1 MAVSKSSVEKKRPTG
16 NNTRKNKSQTVRIP
30 KISWVVKPDKMTLEE
45 WQRALRKQIAG
56 EEVMAVAAVDERN
69 LPGEY
74 EVKNPQTKQ
83 SYKVVYRG
91 EDSPW
96 NYCSCMD
103 FKTSRLCTCKHI
115 EKVKLWI
122 AEEQSVRGRRK
133 ASCPK
138 VHTELPAYTSI
149 YLSYTEGRQVKIRVG
164 TDHRKEFMRLAAQYF
179 DAEGVMFPYAYDDYD
194 KLLIEAAEIDSS
206 FRFYQDAIDFILE
219 QRERKFR
226 QQLISKYTDVRLDQL
241 LTVTL
246 YPYQKEGIRYAF
258 ERGRSIIA
266 DEMGLGKTIQAIG
279 TAELLRR
286 EGLAEQILVV
296 CPTSLKYQWQ
306 REIERFAKDTE
317 RSPEHPLTLV
327 IEGNPLKR
335 KEQYA
340 SDVPYKIVSYNCMSN
355 DVKMWGSLQTEVLIM
370 DEVQRLKNWKT
381 QISMAARKVRSDY
394 AVILSG
400 TPLENKLEELY
411 SVMEFADNY
420 CLGPYWQFRADCI
433 VTDDGGKVVG
443 YKNLNKVGEAARQRL
458 IRRTKKQV
466 ALQMPKRTDQNLFV
480 PMTNE
485 QMSMHEA
492 YKEQVAKLVYKWRKM
507 HFLTEKDRKKLLQ
520 FLSMMRMVC
529 DSTYILDQKSRY
541 DTKVTETANILQSV
555 FDNGDEKV
563 VIFSQW
569 ERMTRLIAYELDKMG
584 VGYEYLHGGVPSA
597 KRRDL
602 ISNFTDDPDCRVFLS
617 TDAGSTGLNLQ
628 AGSIMIN
635 LDLPW
640 NPAVLEQRIARIYR
654 LGQER
659 NVQVI
664 NLVAK
669 GTIEEDMLGKLRF
682 KTAMFEGVLD
692 NGEDAIF
699 LGNESKFTAMMD
711 TLGEVLEE
719 EKQQPAPEPASTASA
734 APEPASTTPTA
745 PESASSAP
753 TVPTPTV
760 APVTPSVA
768 PVGFP
773 DGDNANEPE
782 PLKEAATDADPATTM
797 PGGFPDGDSVE
808 PPTNASSIPTL
819 SSSYPKVPRQP
830 RELIAQ
836 GISFLSGLAQALQS
850 PEATQQLVDTLVETN
865 TETGESHLHIPVP
878 DKQTVQSL
886 LSFVGKLFAGR

>member
-1 MAVSKSSVEKKRPTG
+1 MAKKSSTTEKKATTKS
-16 NNTRKNKSQTVRIP
+16 NTRKKKSQAVRIP
-30 KISWVVKPDKMTLEE
+30 KISWVVKPDGMTLEE

-56 EEVMAVAAVDERN
+56 EETMAVVAVDEKN

-83 SYKVVYRG
+83 TYKVVYRG

-103 FKTSRLCTCKHI
+103 FKTNHLCACKHL

-122 AEEQSVRGRRK
+122 SETRGK
-133 ASCPK
+133 K
-138 VHTELPAYTSI
+138 VHKELPAYSSV

-164 TDHRKEFMRLAAQYF
+164 SDHHEEFMRLAAHYF
-179 DAEGVMFPYAYDDYD
+179 DAEGVMFPYAFGDYD
-194 KLLIEAAEIDSS
+194 KLMTEALAIDPS
-206 FRFYQDAIDFILE
+206 FRFYQDAIDFIIE

-226 QQLISKYTDVRLDQL
+226 QQLISRYTDERLDQL
-241 LTVTL
+241 LTVSL
-246 YPYQKEGIRYAF
+246 YPYQKEGIRFAF

-286 EGLAEQILVV
+286 EGLAEQILIV

-306 REIERFAKDTE
+306 REIERFTKDTGH
-317 RSPEHPLTLV
+317 SPEHPLTLV

-433 VTDDGGKVVG
+433 VTDDGGKVIG
-443 YKNLNKVGEAARQRL
+443 YKNLNKVGETARERL

-466 ALQMPKRTDQNLFV
+466 ALQMPKRTDQNIFV
-480 PMTNE
+480 PMTKE
-485 QMSMHEA
+485 QMSIHEE
-492 YKEQVAKLVYKWRKM
+492 YKLSVANLVYKWRKM
-507 HFLTEKDRKKLLQ
+507 HFLTEKDRQRLLQ

-541 DTKVTETANILQSV
+541 DTKVAETMSILQSV

-602 ISNFTDDPDCRVFLS
+602 ISNFTDDPDSRVFLS

-654 LGQER
+654 LGQEH

-669 GTIEEDMLGKLRF
+669 DTIEEGMLGKLRF

-692 NGEDAIF
+692 NGEDTIF
-699 LGNESKFTAMMD
+699 LGNETKFTAMMD

-719 EKQQPAPEPASTASA
+719 EKQQPA
-734 APEPASTTPTA
+734 APEVSDTEA
-745 PESASSAP
+745 
-753 TVPTPTV
+753 
-760 APVTPSVA
+760 
-768 PVGFP
+768 
-773 DGDNANEPE
+773 DEPE
-782 PLKEAATDADPATTM
+782 PLKEESPQ
-797 PGGFPDGDSVE
+797 SE
-808 PPTNASSIPTL
+808 EPTNQNTL
-819 SSSYPKVPRQP
+819 AQQDQTEEKIVPSSSSVSSTHSAPRQP
-830 RELIAQ
+830 QELVAQ
-836 GISFLSGLAQALQS
+836 GISFLSGLAQSLQS

-865 TETGESHLHIPVP
+865 AETGESHLRIPVP
-878 DKQTVQSL
+878 DKQTVQTL
-886 LSFVGKLFAGR
+886 LNFVGKLFSNNS

>member
-1 MAVSKSSVEKKRPTG
+1 MVTKSRTTEKKGTTKSK
-16 NNTRKNKSQTVRIP
+16 TRKKKSQAVRTP

-56 EEVMAVAAVDERN
+56 EEAMAVAAVDEKN

-83 SYKVVYRG
+83 TYKVVYRG
-91 EDSPW
+91 EGSPW

-103 FKTSRLCTCKHI
+103 FKTNHLCACKHL

-122 AEEQSVRGRRK
+122 SETRGK
-133 ASCPK
+133 K
-138 VHTELPAYTSI
+138 VHKELPAYTSV
-149 YLSYTEGRQVKIRVG
+149 YLSYTDGRQVKIRVG
-164 TDHRKEFMRLAAQYF
+164 SDHHEEFMQLAAHYF
-179 DAEGVMFPYAYDDYD
+179 DAEGVMFPYAFEDYD
-194 KLLIEAAEIDSS
+194 KLMTEALAIDPS
-206 FRFYQDAIDFILE
+206 FRFYQDAIDFIIE

-226 QQLISKYTDVRLDQL
+226 QQLINKYTDERLDQL
-241 LTVTL
+241 LTVSL
-246 YPYQKEGIRYAF
+246 YPYQKEGIRFAF

-286 EGLAEQILVV
+286 EGLAEQIMIV

-306 REIERFAKDTE
+306 REIERFTKDTD
-317 RSPEHPLTLV
+317 RSPDHPLTLV

-340 SDVPYKIVSYNCMSN
+340 SDIPYKIVSYNCMSN

-433 VTDDGGKVVG
+433 VTDDGGKVIG
-443 YKNLNKVGEAARQRL
+443 YKNLNKVGETARERL

-480 PMTNE
+480 PMTTE
-485 QMSMHEA
+485 QRGMHEE
-492 YKEQVAKLVYKWRKM
+492 YKEQVAKLVYKWRRT
-507 HFLTEKDRKKLLQ
+507 HFLSETDRKKLLQ

-541 DTKVTETANILQSV
+541 DTKVTETMSILQSV

-584 VGYEYLHGGVPSA
+584 IAYEYLHGGVPSA

-602 ISNFTDDPDCRVFLS
+602 IINFTDDPDSRVFLS

-669 GTIEEDMLGKLRF
+669 DTIEEGMLGKLRF

-692 NGEDAIF
+692 NGEDTIF
-699 LGNESKFTAMMD
+699 LGNETKFTAMMD

-719 EKQQPAPEPASTASA
+719 EKQQPAPEVSDTEA
-734 APEPASTTPTA
+734 
-745 PESASSAP
+745 
-753 TVPTPTV
+753 
-760 APVTPSVA
+760 
-768 PVGFP
+768 
-773 DGDNANEPE
+773 DEPE
-782 PLKEAATDADPATTM
+782 PLKEEL
-797 PGGFPDGDSVE
+797 SKSE
-808 PPTNASSIPTL
+808 EPTNQNTL
-819 SSSYPKVPRQP
+819 VQQDQSEEETVSSSSSTSSAHSVPRQP
-830 RELIAQ
+830 QELVAQ
-836 GISFLSGLAQALQS
+836 GISFLSGLAQTLQS
-850 PEATQQLVDTLVETN
+850 PEATQQLVDTLVDTDA
-865 TETGESHLHIPVP
+865 ETGESHLRIPVP
-878 DKQTVQSL
+878 DKQTVQTL
-886 LSFVGKLFAGR
+886 LNFVGKLFSNNS

>member
-1 MAVSKSSVEKKRPTG
+1 MATKNSSTDKKGATKSK
-16 NNTRKNKSQTVRIP
+16 TRKNKSQAVRVP
-30 KISWVVKPDKMTLEE
+30 KISWIVKPDNMTLEE

-56 EEVMAVAAVDERN
+56 EETMAVAAVDEKN

-83 SYKVVYRG
+83 TYKVVYRG

-103 FKTSRLCTCKHI
+103 FKTNRLCACKHL

-122 AEEQSVRGRRK
+122 SETRGK
-133 ASCPK
+133 K
-138 VHTELPAYTSI
+138 VHKELPAYTSV

-164 TDHRKEFMRLAAQYF
+164 SDHHEEFMRLAAHYF
-179 DAEGVMFPYAYDDYD
+179 DAEGVMFPYAFDDYD
-194 KLLIEAAEIDSS
+194 KLMTEALAIDPS
-206 FRFYQDAIDFILE
+206 FRFYQDAIDFIIE

-226 QQLISKYTDVRLDQL
+226 RQLISKYTDERLDQL
-241 LTVTL
+241 LTVSL
-246 YPYQKEGIRYAF
+246 YPYQKEGIRFAF

-286 EGLAEQILVV
+286 EGLAEQILIV

-306 REIERFAKDTE
+306 REIERFTKDTDH
-317 RSPEHPLTLV
+317 SLEHPLTLV

-340 SDVPYKIVSYNCMSN
+340 SDIPYKIVSYNCMSN

-433 VTDDGGKVVG
+433 VTDDGGKVIG
-443 YKNLNKVGEAARQRL
+443 YQNLNKVGETARERL

-466 ALQMPKRTDQNLFV
+466 ALQMPKRTDQNIFV
-480 PMTNE
+480 PMTKE
-485 QMSMHEA
+485 QMSIHEE
-492 YKEQVAKLVYKWRKM
+492 YKQSVANLVYKWRKM
-507 HFLTEKDRKKLLQ
+507 HFLTEKDRQRLLQ

-529 DSTYILDQKSRY
+529 DSTYILDQKSRC
-541 DTKVTETANILQSV
+541 DTKIAETMSILQSV

-602 ISNFTDDPDCRVFLS
+602 ISNFTDDPESRVFLS

-664 NLVAK
+664 NLVAR
-669 GTIEEDMLGKLRF
+669 GTIEEGMLGKLRF

-692 NGEDAIF
+692 NGEDTIF
-699 LGNESKFTAMMD
+699 LGNETKFTAMMD

-719 EKQQPAPEPASTASA
+719 EQQQSSEVPEVSDTEADKPEPMKEESPKNEESA
-734 APEPASTTPTA
+734 KQDTPTQQDQA
-745 PESASSAP
+745 EEE
-753 TVPTPTV
+753 TV
-760 APVTPSVA
+760 
-768 PVGFP
+768 
-773 DGDNANEPE
+773 
-782 PLKEAATDADPATTM
+782 
-797 PGGFPDGDSVE
+797 
-808 PPTNASSIPTL
+808 
-819 SSSYPKVPRQP
+819 SSSPFPAHSVPRQP
-830 RELIAQ
+830 QELVAQ
-836 GISFLSGLAQALQS
+836 GISFFSGLAQTLQS

-865 TETGESHLHIPVP
+865 AETGESHLRIPVP
-878 DKQTVQSL
+878 DKQTVQTL
-886 LSFVGKLFAGR
+886 LNFVGKLFSNNS

>member
-1 MAVSKSSVEKKRPTG
+1 MVTTKKTKDSTSKKRTSKG
-16 NNTRKNKSQTVRIP
+16 KASGKSQAVRIP
-30 KISWVVKPDKMTLEE
+30 KISWVVKPQRMTLVE
-45 WQRALRKQIAG
+45 WQRALRKQIAK
-56 EEVMAVAAVDERN
+56 EEPMTVAAVDEKN

-74 EVKNPQTKQ
+74 EVRNPQTKQ
-83 SYKVVYRG
+83 TYKVVYRG
-91 EDSPW
+91 EESPW
-96 NYCSCMD
+96 NYCSCLD
-103 FKTSRLCTCKHI
+103 FKTSRLYTCKHI
-115 EKVKLWI
+115 ESVKLWI
-122 AEEQSVRGRRK
+122 AENKRCR
-133 ASCPK
+133 K
-138 VHTELPAYTSI
+138 VHKEPPAYTSV

-164 TDHRKEFMRLAAQYF
+164 SDHHDEFMELAAHYF
-179 DAEGVMFPYAYDDYD
+179 DAEGVMFPYAFDDYD
-194 KLLIEAAEIDSS
+194 KLLVEATNIDPS

-226 QQLISKYTDVRLDQL
+226 ERLIKTYTDQRLDSL
-241 LTVTL
+241 LTVSL
-246 YPYQKEGIRYAF
+246 YPYQREGIRFAF
-258 ERGRSIIA
+258 ERGRTIIA

-286 EGLAEQILVV
+286 EGLAEQVLIV

-306 REIERFAKDTE
+306 REIERFVGSAAVGDWQ
-317 RSPEHPLTLV
+317 SPATDENKPLTLV
-327 IEGNPLKR
+327 IEGNPMKR

-381 QISMAARKVRSDY
+381 QISMAARKISSDY

-433 VTDDGGKVVG
+433 VTDDGGKVIG
-443 YKNLNKVGEAARQRL
+443 YQNLNRVGEMTHERL

-480 PMTNE
+480 PMT
-485 QMSMHEA
+485 
-492 YKEQVAKLVYKWRKM
+492 KEQLDIHEEYKVSVANLVQKWRKM
-507 HFLTEKDRKKLLQ
+507 HFLTEKDRQRLLQ

-541 DTKVTETANILQSV
+541 DTKVAETMSILQSV

-569 ERMTRLIAYELDKMG
+569 ERMTRLIAYELDKIG
-584 VGYEYLHGGVPSA
+584 VRYEYLHGGVPS
-597 KRRDL
+597 KNRRDL
-602 ISNFTDDPDCRVFLS
+602 ISNFTDNPESRVFLS

-659 NVQVI
+659 NIQVI

-669 GTIEEDMLGKLRF
+669 GTIEENMLGKLRF

-692 NGEDAIF
+692 NGEDTIF

-711 TLGEVLEE
+711 TLGEVFEE
-719 EKQQPAPEPASTASA
+719 EKREGADDKGDLQSPVSA
-734 APEPASTTPTA
+734 HATT
-745 PESASSAP
+745 SSAP
-753 TVPTPTV
+753 VGASEVPASSSPARISFV
-760 APVTPSVA
+760 DDDAS
-768 PVGFP
+768 
-773 DGDNANEPE
+773 NEPE
-782 PLKEAATDADPATTM
+782 PVKEEPKKEQTDEEVIMEEDQIASVPAESNQTT
-797 PGGFPDGDSVE
+797 
-808 PPTNASSIPTL
+808 SSP
-819 SSSYPKVPRQP
+819 SGSKSPRQP
-830 RELIAQ
+830 KELVAQ
-836 GISFLSGLAQALQS
+836 GISFLSGLAETLKS
-850 PEATQQLVDTLVETN
+850 PETTAQLVDALVQTDA
-865 TETGESHLHIPVP
+865 ETGQTSLRIPVP
-878 DKQTVQSL
+878 DKQTVRNL
-886 LSFVGKLFAGR
+886 LDIVGKLFG

>member
-1 MAVSKSSVEKKRPTG
+1 MVTTKKTTVSTTKKRTAKG
-16 NNTRKNKSQTVRIP
+16 KASGKSQAVRIP
-30 KISWVVKPDKMTLEE
+30 KISWVVKPQGMTLMG
-45 WQRALRKQIAG
+45 WQRALRKQIA
-56 EEVMAVAAVDERN
+56 EEEPMAVTAVDEKN

-83 SYKVVYRG
+83 TYKVVYRG
-91 EDSPW
+91 EGSPW
-96 NYCSCMD
+96 NYCSCLD

-115 EKVKLWI
+115 ESVKLWI
-122 AEEQSVRGRRK
+122 EGNRRWR
-133 ASCPK
+133 K
-138 VHTELPAYTSI
+138 VHKEPPAYTSV
-149 YLSYTEGRQVKIRVG
+149 YLSYTGDCNSPQTGRQVKIRVG
-164 TDHRKEFMRLAAQYF
+164 SDHREEFMKLAAQYF
-179 DAEGVMFPYAYDDYD
+179 DAEGIMFPYAFDDYD
-194 KLLIEAAEIDSS
+194 KLLVEAANIDPS

-226 QQLISKYTDVRLDQL
+226 SQLIKKYTDQRLDNL
-241 LTVTL
+241 LTVSL
-246 YPYQKEGIRYAF
+246 YPYQREGIRFAF
-258 ERGRSIIA
+258 ERGRTIIA

-286 EGLAEQILVV
+286 EGLAEQVLIV

-306 REIERFAKDTE
+306 REIERFVGK
-317 RSPEHPLTLV
+317 PLTLV
-327 IEGNPLKR
+327 IEGNPMKR

-381 QISMAARKVRSDY
+381 QISIAARKIHSDY

-433 VTDDGGKVVG
+433 VTDDGGKVIG
-443 YKNLNKVGEAARQRL
+443 YQNLNKVGEMARERL

-480 PMTNE
+480 PMTKE
-485 QMSMHEA
+485 QMDIHEE
-492 YKEQVAKLVYKWRKM
+492 YKVSVANLVQKWRKM
-507 HFLTEKDRKKLLQ
+507 HFLTEKDRQRLLQ

-541 DTKVTETANILQSV
+541 DTKVSETMSILQSV

-569 ERMTRLIAYELDKMG
+569 ERMTRLIAFELDKLG
-584 VGYEYLHGGVPSA
+584 VRYEYLHGGVPS
-597 KRRDL
+597 KNRRDL
-602 ISNFTDDPDCRVFLS
+602 ISNFTDNPDSRVFLS

-640 NPAVLEQRIARIYR
+640 TPAVLEQRIARIYR

-669 GTIEEDMLGKLRF
+669 DTIEEGMLSKLRF

-692 NGEDAIF
+692 NGEDTIF

-711 TLGEVLEE
+711 TLGEVFEE
-719 EKQQPAPEPASTASA
+719 EKQQSDA
-734 APEPASTTPTA
+734 
-745 PESASSAP
+745 
-753 TVPTPTV
+753 
-760 APVTPSVA
+760 PSVPGGGTEA
-768 PVGFP
+768 PIATSTVSTSLA
-773 DGDNANEPE
+773 DDDTADEPE
-782 PLKEAATDADPATTM
+782 PVKETAFESPEALGVP
-797 PGGFPDGDSVE
+797 E
-808 PPTNASSIPTL
+808 ASEVPVAPQLHSHA
-819 SSSYPKVPRQP
+819 PRQP
-830 RELIAQ
+830 KELLAQ
-836 GISFLSGLAQALQS
+836 GITFLSGLAETLKS
-850 PEATQQLVDTLVETN
+850 PEATSHLVETLVETDAD
-865 TETGESHLHIPVP
+865 TGQTSLRIPVP
-878 DKQTVQSL
+878 DKQIVRNL
-886 LSFVGKLFAGR
+886 LDIVGKLFG

>member
-1 MAVSKSSVEKKRPTG
+1 MVTKSRTTEKKGTTKSK
-16 NNTRKNKSQTVRIP
+16 TRKKKSQAVRTP

-56 EEVMAVAAVDERN
+56 EEAMAVAAVDEKN

-83 SYKVVYRG
+83 TYKVVYRG
-91 EDSPW
+91 EGSPW

-103 FKTSRLCTCKHI
+103 FKTNHLCACKHL

-122 AEEQSVRGRRK
+122 SETRGK
-133 ASCPK
+133 K
-138 VHTELPAYTSI
+138 VHKELPAYTSV
-149 YLSYTEGRQVKIRVG
+149 YLSYTDGRQVKIRVG
-164 TDHRKEFMRLAAQYF
+164 SDHHEEFMQLAAHYF
-179 DAEGVMFPYAYDDYD
+179 DAEGVMFPYAFEDYD
-194 KLLIEAAEIDSS
+194 KLMTEALAIDPS
-206 FRFYQDAIDFILE
+206 FRFYQDAIDFIIE

-226 QQLISKYTDVRLDQL
+226 QQLINKYTDERLDQL
-241 LTVTL
+241 LTVSL
-246 YPYQKEGIRYAF
+246 YPYQKEGIRFAF
-258 ERGRSIIA
+258 EKGRSIIA

-286 EGLAEQILVV
+286 EGLAEQIMIV

-306 REIERFAKDTE
+306 REIERFTKDTD
-317 RSPEHPLTLV
+317 RSPDHPLTLV

-340 SDVPYKIVSYNCMSN
+340 SDIPYKIVSYNCMSN

-433 VTDDGGKVVG
+433 VTDDGGKVIG
-443 YKNLNKVGEAARQRL
+443 YKNLNKVGETARERL

-480 PMTNE
+480 PMTTE
-485 QMSMHEA
+485 QRGMHEE
-492 YKEQVAKLVYKWRKM
+492 YKEQVAKLVYKWRRT
-507 HFLTEKDRKKLLQ
+507 HFLSETDRKKLLQ

-541 DTKVTETANILQSV
+541 DTKVTETMSILQSV

-584 VGYEYLHGGVPSA
+584 IGYEYLHGGVPSA

-602 ISNFTDDPDCRVFLS
+602 IINFTDDPDSRVFLS

-669 GTIEEDMLGKLRF
+669 DTIEEGMLGKLRF

-692 NGEDAIF
+692 NGEDTIF
-699 LGNESKFTAMMD
+699 LGNETKFTAMMD

-719 EKQQPAPEPASTASA
+719 EKQQPA
-734 APEPASTTPTA
+734 APE
-745 PESASSAP
+745 
-753 TVPTPTV
+753 
-760 APVTPSVA
+760 VTDTEA
-768 PVGFP
+768 
-773 DGDNANEPE
+773 DEPE
-782 PLKEAATDADPATTM
+782 PLKEESPK
-797 PGGFPDGDSVE
+797 SE
-808 PPTNASSIPTL
+808 ESTNQNTL
-819 SSSYPKVPRQP
+819 AQQDQSEKETVFSSSSTSSAHSAPRQP
-830 RELIAQ
+830 QELVAQ
-836 GISFLSGLAQALQS
+836 GISFLSGLAQTLQS
-850 PEATQQLVDTLVETN
+850 PEATQQLVDTLVDTDA
-865 TETGESHLHIPVP
+865 ETGESHLRIPVP
-878 DKQTVQSL
+878 DKQTVQTL
-886 LSFVGKLFAGR
+886 LNFVGKLFSNNS

>member
-1 MAVSKSSVEKKRPTG
+1 MVTKSRTIEKSETTKSGTTKGGTTKSK
-16 NNTRKNKSQTVRIP
+16 TRKKKSQAVRTP

-56 EEVMAVAAVDERN
+56 EEAMAVAAVDEKN

-83 SYKVVYRG
+83 TYKVVYRG
-91 EDSPW
+91 EGSPW

-103 FKTSRLCTCKHI
+103 FKTNHLCACKHL

-122 AEEQSVRGRRK
+122 SETRGK
-133 ASCPK
+133 K
-138 VHTELPAYTSI
+138 VHKELPAYTSV
-149 YLSYTEGRQVKIRVG
+149 YLSYTDGRQVKIRVG
-164 TDHRKEFMRLAAQYF
+164 SDHHEEFKRLAAHYF
-179 DAEGVMFPYAYDDYD
+179 DAEGVMFPYAFEDYD
-194 KLLIEAAEIDSS
+194 KLMTEALAIDPS
-206 FRFYQDAIDFILE
+206 FRFYQDAIDFIIE

-226 QQLISKYTDVRLDQL
+226 QQLINKYSDERLDQL
-241 LTVTL
+241 LTVSL
-246 YPYQKEGIRYAF
+246 YPYQKEGIRFAF

-286 EGLAEQILVV
+286 EGLAEQIMIV

-306 REIERFAKDTE
+306 REIERFTKDTD
-317 RSPEHPLTLV
+317 RSPDHPLTLV

-340 SDVPYKIVSYNCMSN
+340 SDIPYKIVSYNCMSN

-433 VTDDGGKVVG
+433 VTDDGGKVIG
-443 YKNLNKVGEAARQRL
+443 YKNLNKVGETARERL

-480 PMTNE
+480 PMTTE
-485 QMSMHEA
+485 QRGMHEE
-492 YKEQVAKLVYKWRKM
+492 YKEQVAKLVYKWRRT
-507 HFLTEKDRKKLLQ
+507 HFLSETDRKKLLQ

-541 DTKVTETANILQSV
+541 DTKVTETMSILQSV

-584 VGYEYLHGGVPSA
+584 IGYEYLHGGVPSA

-602 ISNFTDDPDCRVFLS
+602 IINFTDDPDSRVFLS

-669 GTIEEDMLGKLRF
+669 DTIEEGMLGKLRF

-692 NGEDAIF
+692 NGEDTIF
-699 LGNESKFTAMMD
+699 LGNETKFTAMMD

-719 EKQQPAPEPASTASA
+719 EKLQPAPEVSDTEA
-734 APEPASTTPTA
+734 
-745 PESASSAP
+745 
-753 TVPTPTV
+753 
-760 APVTPSVA
+760 
-768 PVGFP
+768 
-773 DGDNANEPE
+773 DEPE
-782 PLKEAATDADPATTM
+782 PLKEEL
-797 PGGFPDGDSVE
+797 SKSE
-808 PPTNASSIPTL
+808 EPTNQNTL
-819 SSSYPKVPRQP
+819 VQQDQSEEETVSSSSSTSSAHSVPRQP
-830 RELIAQ
+830 QELVAQ
-836 GISFLSGLAQALQS
+836 GISFLSGLAQTLQS
-850 PEATQQLVDTLVETN
+850 PEATQQLVDTLVDTDA
-865 TETGESHLHIPVP
+865 ETGESHLRIPVP
-878 DKQTVQSL
+878 DKQTVQTL
-886 LSFVGKLFAGR
+886 LNFVGKLFSNNS

>member
-1 MAVSKSSVEKKRPTG
+1 MATKNSSTENKGATKSK
-16 NNTRKNKSQTVRIP
+16 TRKNKSQAVKIP

-45 WQRALRKQIAG
+45 WQRALRKQIAA
-56 EEVMAVAAVDERN
+56 EETMAVAAVDEKN

-74 EVKNPQTKQ
+74 EVRNPQTKQ
-83 SYKVVYRG
+83 TYKVVYRG
-91 EDSPW
+91 EASPW

-122 AEEQSVRGRRK
+122 GETRGK
-133 ASCPK
+133 K
-138 VHTELPAYTSI
+138 VHKELPAYTSV
-149 YLSYTEGRQVKIRVG
+149 YLSYTEGRQIKIRVG
-164 TDHRKEFMRLAAQYF
+164 SDHHEEFMQLAAHYF
-179 DAEGVMFPYAYDDYD
+179 DAEGVMFPYAFDDYD
-194 KLLIEAAEIDSS
+194 KLMMQATEIDSS

-226 QQLISKYTDVRLDQL
+226 QQLISKYTDERLDQL
-241 LTVTL
+241 LTVSL
-246 YPYQKEGIRYAF
+246 YPYQKEGIRFAF

-286 EGLAEQILVV
+286 EGLAEQILIV

-306 REIERFAKDTE
+306 REIERFTKSVDTDLKSASHE
-317 RSPEHPLTLV
+317 SGISNPLQQRPLTLV

-340 SDVPYKIVSYNCMSN
+340 SNVPYKIVSYNCMAN
-355 DVKMWGSLQTEVLIM
+355 DVKMWGSLQSDVLIM

-420 CLGPYWQFRADCI
+420 CLGPYWQFRDNCI
-433 VTDDGGKVVG
+433 VTDDGGKVIG
-443 YKNLNKVGEAARQRL
+443 YKNLNKVGEVTRERL

-480 PMTNE
+480 PMTTE
-485 QMSMHEA
+485 QMDIHEE
-492 YKEQVAKLVYKWRKM
+492 YKQSVANLVYKWRKM
-507 HFLTEKDRKKLLQ
+507 HFLTEKDRQRLLQ
-520 FLSMMRMVC
+520 YLSMMRMVC

-541 DTKVTETANILQSV
+541 DTKVTETMSILQSV

-602 ISNFTDDPDCRVFLS
+602 IVNFTDDPNSRVFLS

-669 GTIEEDMLGKLRF
+669 DTIEEGMLGKLRF

-692 NGEDAIF
+692 NGEDTIF
-699 LGNESKFTAMMD
+699 LGNETKFTAMMN
-711 TLGEVLEE
+711 TLGEVMEEE
-719 EKQQPAPEPASTASA
+719 EKQQPAE
-734 APEPASTTPTA
+734 APTVSPASTTAVP
-745 PESASSAP
+745 PVSADGSSDAD
-753 TVPTPTV
+753 T
-760 APVTPSVA
+760 
-768 PVGFP
+768 
-773 DGDNANEPE
+773 ANEPE
-782 PLKEAATDADPATTM
+782 PMKEESPKSEDTTNQDS
-797 PGGFPDGDSVE
+797 PTPQAQPDDSNHSPLFGREVGGE
-808 PPTNASSIPTL
+808 AS
-819 SSSYPKVPRQP
+819 RQP
-830 RELIAQ
+830 QELVAQ
-836 GISFLSGLAQALQS
+836 GISFLSGLAQTLQS

-865 TETGESHLHIPVP
+865 ADTGESHLRIPVP
-878 DKQTVQSL
+878 DKQTVQTL
-886 LSFVGKLFAGR
+886 LNFVGKLFAK

>member
-1 MAVSKSSVEKKRPTG
+1 
-16 NNTRKNKSQTVRIP
+16 
-30 KISWVVKPDKMTLEE
+30 
-45 WQRALRKQIAG
+45 
-56 EEVMAVAAVDERN
+56 MAVAAVDEKN

-83 SYKVVYRG
+83 TYKVVYRG

-103 FKTSRLCTCKHI
+103 FKTNRLCACKHL

-122 AEEQSVRGRRK
+122 SETRGK
-133 ASCPK
+133 K
-138 VHTELPAYTSI
+138 VHKELPAYTSV

-164 TDHRKEFMRLAAQYF
+164 SDHHEEFMRLAAHYF
-179 DAEGVMFPYAYDDYD
+179 DAEGVMFPYAFDDYD
-194 KLLIEAAEIDSS
+194 KLMTEALAIDPS
-206 FRFYQDAIDFILE
+206 FRFYQDAIDFIIE

-226 QQLISKYTDVRLDQL
+226 RQLISKYTDERLDQL
-241 LTVTL
+241 LTVSL
-246 YPYQKEGIRYAF
+246 YPYQKEGIRFAF

-286 EGLAEQILVV
+286 EGLAEQILIV

-306 REIERFAKDTE
+306 REIERFTKDTDH
-317 RSPEHPLTLV
+317 SLEHPLTLV

-340 SDVPYKIVSYNCMSN
+340 SDIPYKIVSYNCMSN

-400 TPLENKLEELY
+400 MPLENKLEELY

-433 VTDDGGKVVG
+433 VTDDGGKVIG
-443 YKNLNKVGEAARQRL
+443 YQNLNKVGETARERL

-466 ALQMPKRTDQNLFV
+466 ALQMPKRTDQNIFV
-480 PMTNE
+480 PMTKE
-485 QMSMHEA
+485 QMSIHEE
-492 YKEQVAKLVYKWRKM
+492 YKQSVANLVYKWRKM
-507 HFLTEKDRKKLLQ
+507 HFLTEKDRQRLLQ

-529 DSTYILDQKSRY
+529 DSTYILDQKSRC
-541 DTKVTETANILQSV
+541 DTKIAETMSILQSV

-602 ISNFTDDPDCRVFLS
+602 ISNFTDDPESRVFLS

-664 NLVAK
+664 NLVAR
-669 GTIEEDMLGKLRF
+669 GTIEEGMLGKLRF

-692 NGEDAIF
+692 NGEDTIF
-699 LGNESKFTAMMD
+699 LGNETKFTAMMD

-719 EKQQPAPEPASTASA
+719 EQQQSSEVPEVSDTEADKPEPMKEESPKNEESA
-734 APEPASTTPTA
+734 KQDTPTQQDQA
-745 PESASSAP
+745 EEE
-753 TVPTPTV
+753 TV
-760 APVTPSVA
+760 
-768 PVGFP
+768 
-773 DGDNANEPE
+773 
-782 PLKEAATDADPATTM
+782 
-797 PGGFPDGDSVE
+797 
-808 PPTNASSIPTL
+808 
-819 SSSYPKVPRQP
+819 SSSPFPAHSVPRQP
-830 RELIAQ
+830 QELVAQ
-836 GISFLSGLAQALQS
+836 GISFFSGLAQTLQS

-865 TETGESHLHIPVP
+865 AETGESHLRIPVP
-878 DKQTVQSL
+878 DKQTVQTL
-886 LSFVGKLFAGR
+886 LNFVGKLFSNNS

>member
-1 MAVSKSSVEKKRPTG
+1 MATKKSSTDKKGT
-16 NNTRKNKSQTVRIP
+16 TKSKVRKCKSQAVRIP
-30 KISWVVKPDKMTLEE
+30 KISWVVKPDGMEIKE
-45 WQRALRKQIAG
+45 WQRALRKQIAR
-56 EEVMAVAAVDERN
+56 EETMAVATVDEKN

-83 SYKVVYRG
+83 TYKVVYRG

-96 NYCSCMD
+96 NYCSCLD
-103 FKTSRLCTCKHI
+103 FKTNHLCTCKHI

-122 AEEQSVRGRRK
+122 SETKGK
-133 ASCPK
+133 K
-138 VHTELPAYTSI
+138 VHKELPAYTSV
-149 YLSYTEGRQVKIRVG
+149 YLSYTEGRQVKIRIG
-164 TDHRKEFMRLAAQYF
+164 SDYREKFERLARRYF
-179 DAEGVMFPYAYDDYD
+179 DSKGVMFPLAFEDYN
-194 KLLIEAAEIDSS
+194 KLLTEGKKIDSS

-219 QRERKFR
+219 QRERKYR
-226 QQLISKYTDVRLDQL
+226 ERLIAKYTDENLDML
-241 LTVTL
+241 LTTTL
-246 YPYQKEGIRYAF
+246 YPYQKEGIRFAF
-258 ERGRSIIA
+258 EKGRSIIA

-279 TAELLRR
+279 TAELFRR
-286 EGLAEQILVV
+286 EGLADQILIV

-306 REIERFAKDTE
+306 REIERFTKDTE
-317 RSPEHPLTLV
+317 HSPEHPLTLV
-327 IEGNPLKR
+327 IEGNPIKR

-420 CLGPYWQFRADCI
+420 CLGPFWQFKNNCI
-433 VTDDGGKVVG
+433 VIDDGGKVIG
-443 YKNLNKVGEAARQRL
+443 YKNLNKVGEVARERL

-480 PMTNE
+480 PMTTE
-485 QMSMHEA
+485 QMGIHEE
-492 YKEQVAKLVYKWRKM
+492 YRDVVAKLVYKWRKM
-507 HFLTEKDRKKLLQ
+507 HFLSEKDRQRLLLS
-520 FLSMMRMVC
+520 LSMMRMVC

-541 DTKVTETANILQSV
+541 DTKIAETMSILQSA
-555 FDNGDEKV
+555 FEGGDEKV

-569 ERMTRLIAYELDKMG
+569 ERMTRLIARELDKIG
-584 VGYEYLHGGVPSA
+584 IKYEYLHGGVPSA
-597 KRRDL
+597 QRKDL
-602 ISNFTDDPDCRVFLS
+602 INNFTDDPDCRVFLS

-664 NLVAK
+664 NIVAK
-669 GTIEEDMLGKLRF
+669 GTIEEQMIGKLRF

-692 NGEDAIF
+692 NGEDTIF
-699 LGNESKFTAMMD
+699 LGNETKFTAMMD
-711 TLGEVLEE
+711 TLGEVLDENT
-719 EKQQPAPEPASTASA
+719 PAESPEIEHTEA
-734 APEPASTTPTA
+734 
-745 PESASSAP
+745 
-753 TVPTPTV
+753 
-760 APVTPSVA
+760 
-768 PVGFP
+768 
-773 DGDNANEPE
+773 DEPE
-782 PLKEAATDADPATTM
+782 PLKEEAKPADTKADNKETSNSGLTEKA
-797 PGGFPDGDSVE
+797 D
-808 PPTNASSIPTL
+808 T
-819 SSSYPKVPRQP
+819 PKVPRQP
-830 RELIAQ
+830 QELVAQ
-836 GISFLSGLAQALQS
+836 GISFLSGLAQTLQS

-865 TETGESHLHIPVP
+865 AETGESHLCIPVP
-878 DKQTVQSL
+878 DKQTVQTL
-886 LSFVGKLFAGR
+886 LNFVGKLFNNK